1 MRAFARGATRLRSTS
16 LSAVPPPRTSSEY
29 INDYA
34 DTAAS
39 ILYRSPLASES
50 GLPVYILNA
59 AAFPDAFEVDYD
71 ALLPYVLAR
80 LPGEEELIAG
90 EEYEIVFFAGGQ
102 AESATSEKKTG
113 PGMGWYLQAY
123 HVLSRAVRKRL
134 QRLYVVHERSWVRV
148 LIEVFGTMVS
158 PKFRKKIVHVSTLS
172 SLALQIPIE
181 KLLIPPSV
189 YLHDRRL
196 SPDIHSPYVS
206 GRRAFGANDPMPRNL
221 YGQRRLPRVLRET
234 TTFLCQSEN
243 IKTEGIF
250 RIPPQ
255 SIFVGIL
262 REAYDRGQQFIVW
275 KEGGITYTQPDLD
288 HHTLRRIQQADAY
301 GVHLA
306 AGLIKLWYRELKAP
320 IFHETCYDE
329 LRYKFGSPQDD
340 IELED
345 LVEMLSPTSSASCLS
360 QTARLIL
367 ILHLFPLLSLVTSH
381 QKTNKM
387 TPDNLAICFSPALVC
402 GSDQLADAKM
412 TSIVRRILEA
422 AVEHW
427 PHGLRDACQTAPD
440 SFAAA
445 LRPPPAAQDYEDP
458 LQENYRDTTSH
469 DSGERSHR
477 IHLQDD
483 ESDNPPLPPRPS
495 VKTRQPGE
503 SKSTF
508 PARSDSLASPVKRK
522 PAPIGVTPP
531 PHANF
536 PSRSVSQS
544 YVSPSSTLDFT
555 DVRNALP
562 YTESPPNVPSKPSPP
577 RPAPPVQNDLM
588 KELKNSLATDIVKRK
603 PVSSTA
609 SPGSTTSND
618 APSVPPH
625 RSVSARVPSPPKRDN
640 DITFARPTWA
650 ASSRTTSRQTSIS
663 NPAPAPAAPTFAR
676 TPSPGLLK
684 RMASI
689 ESVHNTSSTAQVPDH
704 NRIAPV
710 VEKSGL
716 RKSSVDDLK
725 RIYEE
730 RAGLARAASVSSVG
744 SERKTSNASLSRR
757 TSNAAVG
764 GLAP

>member
-1 MRAFARGATRLRSTS
+1 MKAFARGATRLRSTS
-16 LSAVPPPRTSSEY
+16 LSAAPPPRASSEY
-29 INDYA
+29 LDEYA

-39 ILYRSPLASES
+39 ILYRSPLPSDS

-102 AESATSEKKTG
+102 PESATSEKKTG

-134 QRLYVVHERSWVRV
+134 QKLYVVHERSWVRV

-158 PKFRKKIVHVSTLS
+158 PKFRKKIVHVSTLT
-172 SLALQIPIE
+172 SLALHIPIE

-206 GRRAFGANDPMPRNL
+206 GRRAFSANDPMPRSL

-255 SIFVGIL
+255 SILVGIL

-275 KEGGITYTQPDLD
+275 KEGGITYTQPDMD
-288 HHTLRRIQQADAY
+288 HQTLRHIHQSDAY

-306 AGLIKLWYRELKAP
+306 AGLIKLWYRELKTP
-320 IFHETCYDE
+320 IFHETCHDE
-329 LRYKFGSPQDD
+329 LRYKFGNPDTD
-340 IELED
+340 VELED
-345 LVEMLSPTSSASCLS
+345 LIEMLSPTSSTSCLS

-367 ILHLFPLLSLVTSH
+367 ILHLIPLLSLVTSYSA
-381 QKTNKM
+381 TNKM

-412 TSIVRRILEA
+412 TSIIRRILEA
-422 AVEHW
+422 AVENW

-440 SFAAA
+440 SFVAA

-458 LQENYRDTTSH
+458 LSENYRDTSH
-469 DSGERSHR
+469 DSEEHSHR
-477 IHLQDD
+477 IVLQDD
-483 ESDNPPLPPRPS
+483 ESEKPVLPPRPS
-495 VKTRQPGE
+495 LQTRQPE
-503 SKSTF
+503 DSKSTF
-508 PARSDSLASPVKRK
+508 PARTDSLASPIKRK
-522 PAPIGVTPP
+522 PAPIGGGAPP
-531 PHANF
+531 SYANF

-544 YVSPSSTLDFT
+544 HASQSSPLSDFT
-555 DVRNALP
+555 DVRNTLP
-562 YTESPPNVPSKPSPP
+562 YTESPPNVPSKPTPP
-577 RPAPPVQNDLM
+577 KPAPPVHNDFM
-588 KELKNSLATDIVKRK
+588 NELKNSLAADVVKRK

-609 SPGSTTSND
+609 SPGSPSSND
-618 APSVPPH
+618 LPSVQPQ
-625 RSVSARVPSPPKRDN
+625 RSASARVPSPPKRDDN
-640 DITFARPTWA
+640 MFIKPTWA
-650 ASSRTTSRQTSIS
+650 ASSRTTSRAPSLS
-663 NPAPAPAAPTFAR
+663 NPSSNTTFSAPTFAR

-689 ESVHNTSSTAQVPDH
+689 ETMQNTSISAQQLDP

-710 VEKSGL
+710 VEKIGL

-725 RIYEE
+725 RVYEE
-730 RAGLARAASVSSVG
+730 RAGIARAASVSSN
-744 SERKTSNASLSRR
+744 SSSRRTSNVGLSRR
-757 TSNAAVG
+757 TSNAAV
-764 GLAP
+764 